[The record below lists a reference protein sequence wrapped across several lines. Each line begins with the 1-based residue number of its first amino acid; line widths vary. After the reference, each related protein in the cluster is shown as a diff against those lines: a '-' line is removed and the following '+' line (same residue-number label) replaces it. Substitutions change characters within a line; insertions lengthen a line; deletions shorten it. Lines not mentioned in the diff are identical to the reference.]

1 MIITSPGPPQPA
13 QSKKIMKS
21 SHAKITVNKCL
32 WRFILWS
39 TVVLYTAC
47 LPYAIFVYRSIVN
60 QFSSQIAGRVSLFII
75 IVLAAIYTIV
85 CIIKKKT
92 TRCLIVLAISGI
104 VVTYVM
110 NFETNANK
118 HIHIPEYILMSW
130 ILYRALALDYHGSG
144 ILLLV
149 FICAA
154 MLGVVDEIMQG
165 IHPQRTY
172 GWTDMI
178 VDAAAGLI
186 GCLSLMGLK
195 QPTKGDWAWY
205 GDLKHFRG
213 TLAVISFGALT
224 AVSMCSF
231 LFNVR
236 ETDSFFNGYPGW
248 LLAGNG
254 LFVAA
259 CLALIVFHWRQRLNY
274 NTSGPATKLAVSGT
288 YTTAML
294 WVICPMTILMAM
306 HALVLWVAVAGINF
320 K

>member
-1 MIITSPGPPQPA
+1 
-13 QSKKIMKS
+13 MKAF
-21 SHAKITVNKCL
+21 HAKTTVNNNL
-32 WRFILWS
+32 QRFILWS

-47 LPYAIFVYRSIVN
+47 LPYAIFVYRSIVS
-60 QFSSQIAGRVSLFII
+60 QFSPRIAGRVSLFII
-75 IVLAAIYTIV
+75 IALAAIYTVI
-85 CIIKKKT
+85 CIKKKLT
-92 TRCLIVLAISGI
+92 VRCLIVLAVSGI
-104 VVTYVM
+104 IVTFVM

-149 FICAA
+149 FICGA

-195 QPTKGDWAWY
+195 QPIKGDWAWY

-213 TLAVISFGALT
+213 YSGGHFLWSINCRHHVQLFVQRPGDGQLFQWLSLVAVGRQWSLCGGVFGADR
-224 AVSMCSF
+224 VS
-231 LFNVR
+231 LAPEAKLQHV
-236 ETDSFFNGYPGW
+236 G
-248 LLAGNG
+248 AGN
-254 LFVAA
+254 
-259 CLALIVFHWRQRLNY
+259 
-274 NTSGPATKLAVSGT
+274 
-288 YTTAML
+288 
-294 WVICPMTILMAM
+294 
-306 HALVLWVAVAGINF
+306 
-320 K
+320 